1 MLRISVLAVSL
12 GVIGSATLAQSSE
25 PVTWTGVLQS
35 TSTIDCVAQSEPEL
49 ERAISCYEAA
59 LVSCSDLT
67 DHKSCLEDAVDE
79 LKRLLPLYNLHE
91 QVKAIAM
98 QYDPAR
104 CHEFEIV
111 EHELPEAEFLLQ
123 CQFTALMTQVT
134 AGHVA
139 SIWEE
144 LHFRN

>member
-1 MLRISVLAVSL
+1 MLRISVPASRWA
-12 GVIGSATLAQSSE
+12 IGSATLAQSSE

-67 DHKSCLEDAVDE
+67 DHVLPKDAVDE
-79 LKRLLPLYNLHE
+79 LKTSAAGHPYE
-91 QVKAIAM
+91 QAKEIAM

-111 EHELPEAEFLLQ
+111 EHELPEDEFRCNANSQ
-123 CQFTALMTQVT
+123 
-134 AGHVA
+134 H
-139 SIWEE
+139 
-144 LHFRN
+144 